1 MANQPLQL
9 LVERSLRELGY
20 EIVGDDEDGW
30 SYAFGS
36 FESARNM
43 GRLDSYDEA
52 IAAALRDA
60 VGGLQDVIAAGTA
73 VVDHWESSRLAEFVR
88 ELDASVRSMTTP
100 RWFDVG
106 EVSCDPTHVARVQA
120 VNRFAQFE
128 GWGIFNDQ
136 ELQRDDEMDRFE
148 SDDDAVAHV
157 RQLASAGS
165 RLHCEALAVLRLP
178 R

>member
-1 MANQPLQL
+1 MAHQPIQL

-30 SYAFGS
+30 SFSFGS

-43 GRLDSYDEA
+43 GRLDSHEEA
-52 IAAALRDA
+52 VAAAFSDA
-60 VGGLQDVIAAGTA
+60 IEGLQDVLAAGTA
-73 VVDHWESSRLAEFVR
+73 VVDHWEGSRLAEFVR

-100 RWFDVG
+100 RWYDL
-106 EVSCDPTHVARVQA
+106 EVVCCDATHRERVQA

-128 GWGIFNDQ
+128 GWGIFNDR
-136 ELQRDDEMDRFE
+136 EIQRDDEMDRFG
-148 SDDDAVAHV
+148 SDDDAVDHV

-165 RLHCEALAVLRLP
+165 WLHREALALLRLP